1 LKELLNRG
9 IKHAK
14 QWYTSKLVRQY
25 TANTGWLMITRAAWI
40 FSALTVGIYMAR
52 KLGPYN
58 FGVLNYAIALTGIFS
73 IIASMSV
80 EEIVIRELVR
90 HPERRDRELG
100 NLFMLRLLLFG
111 VMATT
116 LGITLLSL
124 HATAEVKWLCVI
136 VASGYFGYV
145 VQGASLYFQSSVESK
160 YYAISQLLACLI
172 SSTIR
177 AAAAYF
183 SWPLAI
189 FAMAEAS
196 INLII
201 FWGSLLFYWWR
212 VSSPLVWNWDW
223 REIWQLLKTALP
235 LAICGVFSLV
245 YTRTD
250 QLMVEYFLGPAAV
263 GYYALVARITENW
276 SLCSYLLCLSFF
288 PAVIS
293 AAQIST
299 EAYHKQLHR
308 LYFLVFWCM
317 VGAAAV
323 TVLLSH
329 PLILLLFG
337 RAYLPAVPVL
347 NIFAWTLL
355 GTALLNVF
363 SQWAINEKR
372 ITMIA
377 WAFGSGAIINV
388 ILNPLL
394 IKLIGINGAAWSTL
408 VSMPLGLSLTLLFSS
423 VGRAHLSLMLRFIVT
438 LPSFKLGEHRAE

>member
-1 LKELLNRG
+1 VRELWHSG
-9 IKHAK
+9 IKCAK
-14 QWYTSKLVRQY
+14 QWLTSTLVRQY
-25 TANTGWLMITRAAWI
+25 TSNIGWMMLTRAAWI
-40 FSALTVGIYMAR
+40 LSAFTVGIYVAR
-52 KLGPYN
+52 QLGPYN
-58 FGVLNYAIALTGIFS
+58 FGVLNYAIALAGIFS

-80 EEIVIRELVR
+80 EEIVIRRLVR

-100 NLFMLRLLLFG
+100 NFFMLRLLLFG
-111 VMATT
+111 VMATA
-116 LGITLLSL
+116 LCITLLLL
-124 HATAEVKWLCVI
+124 HATAEIKLLCII
-136 VASGYFGYV
+136 VACGYCGYV
-145 VQGASLYFQSSVESK
+145 MQGSSLYFQSSVESK
-160 YYAISQLLACLI
+160 YFAIPQLLACLI

-196 INLII
+196 IHLIT
-201 FWGSLLFYWWR
+201 FWGCLLLYWRR
-212 VSSPLVWNWDW
+212 VSSPLLWNWDW
-223 REIWQLLKTALP
+223 REIGQLLKNALP

-245 YTRTD
+245 YARTD

-263 GYYALVARITENW
+263 GYYSLAARFTENW
-276 SLCSYLLCLSFF
+276 ALCSYLLCLSFF

-317 VGAAAV
+317 AAASAI
-323 TVLLSH
+323 TALLSH
-329 PLILLLFG
+329 PVILLLFG
-337 RAYLPAVPVL
+337 RAYLPTVPVL
-347 NIFAWTLL
+347 QVFVWTLL

-372 ITMIA
+372 IAMIA
-377 WAFGSGAIINV
+377 WAFGSGAVINV

-394 IKLIGINGAAWSTL
+394 IKVTGINGAAWSSL
-408 VSMPLGLSLTLLFSS
+408 ISMPLGLVLTLLCTAD
-423 VGRAHLSLMLRFIVT
+423 GRRHLLLILRSTFT
-438 LPSFKLGEHRAE
+438 LPSFRLNEHAG